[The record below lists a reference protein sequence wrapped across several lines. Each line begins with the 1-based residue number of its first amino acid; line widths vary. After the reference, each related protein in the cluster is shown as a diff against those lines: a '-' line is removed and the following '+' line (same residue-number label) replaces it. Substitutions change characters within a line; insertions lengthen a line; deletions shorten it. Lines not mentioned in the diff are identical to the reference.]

1 MNITAKLDRASIDA
15 LKDEDFAVPS
25 KRKLRIN
32 DERHTRLAWHNIEA
46 TQGLTL
52 DEKADARR
60 RILARA
66 HELAIDTRDWH
77 KLRVISLEAM
87 ALNISNNDDHP
98 NKMPFSGILT
108 RVDEPSDAAP
118 GGSHGRRIIV
128 TSEAAERALPS
139 LLGMAVDFTPS
150 FDGHDAQTKIGI
162 ITSAVVNGNAIEIEG
177 FIYAA
182 DFPET
187 AVLIKTLKN
196 VLGFSFEAQRLT
208 VLDPSADVL
217 TITDLAFTGAAILR
231 KDKAAYQTTRLAAK
245 AANPGELNMNPE
257 ELKALLDAALKPVSD
272 RLGKLEA
279 AAAPAAPAVIDV
291 EAAVSKALEKQA
303 EIQRLAAEQAAAM
316 KKAVDDAVVAATK
329 PLMDKLEA
337 AETKFKDLEAKAK
350 LEAGSPERKT
360 VTPAVSAVLAK
371 AGLTLPDGDAKLEVQ
386 AIDAALSKLN
396 LPTDKRIQ
404 LKNELH
410 RVGAL

>member
-1 MNITAKLDRASIDA
+1 
-15 LKDEDFAVPS
+15 
-25 KRKLRIN
+25 
-32 DERHTRLAWHNIEA
+32 
-46 TQGLTL
+46 
-52 DEKADARR
+52 
-60 RILARA
+60 
-66 HELAIDTRDWH
+66 
-77 KLRVISLEAM
+77 
-87 ALNISNNDDHP
+87 
-98 NKMPFSGILT
+98 
-108 RVDEPSDAAP
+108 
-118 GGSHGRRIIV
+118 
-128 TSEAAERALPS
+128 
-139 LLGMAVDFTPS
+139 
-150 FDGHDAQTKIGI
+150 
-162 ITSAVVNGNAIEIEG
+162 
-177 FIYAA
+177 
-182 DFPET
+182 
-187 AVLIKTLKN
+187 
-196 VLGFSFEAQRLT
+196 
-208 VLDPSADVL
+208 
-217 TITDLAFTGAAILR
+217 
-231 KDKAAYQTTRLAAK
+231 
-245 AANPGELNMNPE
+245 MNPE

-279 AAAPAAPAVIDV
+279 AAAPAVPAVVDV

-329 PLMDKLEA
+329 PLIDKLEA

-350 LEAGSPERKT
+350 LEAGAPERKT